1 MSSEVLNFFLTRS
14 QSFYFIFK
22 GWTRVWD
29 KETEI
34 RVEDRYPAVVEGS
47 EIRGSEDIR
56 AQRSTCIDD
65 FSCHLISCIVVDVKN
80 FSLFL
85 ISQFIFIILTSSI
98 SFLNRRY
105 KILKWK
111 IQKTRYTIQKWLFWS
126 RIKHERITERI
137 IIITHGYRIST
148 IRGSLGILAEEAD
161 ARVERHHSNS
171 ERTAFHEWRTQGGH
185 PVPFSKRAKRLAR
198 FRENV

>member
-56 AQRSTCIDD
+56 AQRITCIDD
-65 FSCHLISCIVVDVKN
+65 FPCHLISCIVVDVKN

-98 SFLNRRY
+98 SFLNCR
-105 KILKWK
+105 
-111 IQKTRYTIQKWLFWS
+111 
-126 RIKHERITERI
+126 
-137 IIITHGYRIST
+137 YRIFE
-148 IRGSLGILAEEAD
+148 IK
-161 ARVERHHSNS
+161 N
-171 ERTAFHEWRTQGGH
+171 
-185 PVPFSKRAKRLAR
+185 
-198 FRENV
+198 